1 MIRSMEEFA
10 SAFHAAR
17 CVSTP
22 LVAVRTAD
30 PEHSVA
36 EKAAA
41 IITDPFLIVAAAE
54 CFRRLGAKRVTVADA
69 SLQIA
74 VSTNNQDPEPRVS

>member
-1 MIRSMEEFA
+1 MIRSMEEFR

-30 PEHSVA
+30 PASPLG
-36 EKAAA
+36 
-41 IITDPFLIVAAAE
+41 DPPALPGRQQKFDNS
-54 CFRRLGAKRVTVADA
+54 R
-69 SLQIA
+69 
-74 VSTNNQDPEPRVS
+74 STWHANLA